1 VTWIEYLLLA
11 LLVQGA
17 WAAFFASRNVL
28 RQVPETLLR
37 EEREH
42 REKIWRAVFITR
54 EDWDV
59 RR

>member
-1 VTWIEYLLLA
+1 MTWIEYLLQA
-11 LLVQGA
+11 LLVLGA
-17 WAAFFASRNVL
+17 WSAFFASRNVL
-28 RQVPETLLR
+28 RRTQTLLR